1 MKQRDPVLQLL
12 AREPE
17 EGFVRYL
24 LEKHS
29 PFMPDYVNIKRV
41 NAGLLG
47 PSGDEASQAEM
58 GKDVCGLAAS
68 GDCMGETR

>member
-1 MKQRDPVLQLL
+1 
-12 AREPE
+12 
-17 EGFVRYL
+17 
-24 LEKHS
+24 
-29 PFMPDYVNIKRV
+29 MPDYVNIKRV

-68 GDCMGETR
+68 GDCMGETK